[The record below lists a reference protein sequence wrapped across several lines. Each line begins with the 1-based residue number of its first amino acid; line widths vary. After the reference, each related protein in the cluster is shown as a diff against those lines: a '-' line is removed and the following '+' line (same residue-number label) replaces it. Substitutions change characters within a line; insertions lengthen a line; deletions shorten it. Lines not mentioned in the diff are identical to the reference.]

1 MAAVYG
7 AACSDLVLDR
17 ACLYRDRSHDQLGA
31 VLTIAARRLVRRAFE
46 LFIAEAQAVI
56 VTCKP

>member
-1 MAAVYG
+1 M
-7 AACSDLVLDR
+7 
-17 ACLYRDRSHDQLGA
+17 GA